1 MLKGIAGKRK
11 RGICNIAEV
20 MSVYISRR
28 KSVVRGRETRKSGE
42 ETMFV
47 SFSMYVLFI
56 FFPSLYHCAEIGF
69 KAET

>member
-20 MSVYISRR
+20 ISVYIR
-28 KSVVRGRETRKSGE
+28 KKISGTRQRTRKSGE
-42 ETMFV
+42 ETIFV

-56 FFPSLYHCAEIGF
+56 FSLSLYHCAEIGF